1 MGSATRRTH
10 EIFGIVTLASA
21 LLIGPSVAS
30 VQFGSGLLMG
40 PFGQTV
46 GGVLNAALGIT
57 AYLIVIALLTTS
69 LRIFAA
75 AIGRHGLAEPT
86 LALWRKRL
94 GVLLGLGF
102 GAILLHLIARP
113 ARLADASFGGF
124 VGETLAEFL
133 CAILST
139 AGTWIVA
146 VAGFGLALILAT
158 DFSWVRAWLHLWLA
172 TEKRV
177 EDAGGHLSKLALK
190 ERLTAASAWF
200 GEQLRQVEQRRQ
212 PLVTDHSGAAVLPPV
227 VRLDLADHL
236 VEDDTST
243 SRRRRRRET
252 PEEELDETSSPTPA
266 SNASPTTDDAP
277 EVSRP
282 DIEIDAAPLVIHSRT
297 LDEVTAAH
305 GKTQRSSPPPIPTSG
320 SKPNETKSQ
329 DETKGQDTESQD
341 AERGLA
347 PIAVDCPA
355 TAPPTSKQV
364 EDAAPLTIVQ
374 PTFRRQDEELEDA
387 IDDKPVEDPN
397 GQGFVLNG
405 NIYRTPPLSILSIHG
420 DDSIQVD
427 EEEIQAQAR
436 RLTQALSDYKIY
448 GKVTE
453 VHPGPVVT
461 MYEFVPAPG
470 TRISRIAS
478 LSNDLAMS
486 LHALRVR
493 IVAPIPGRGAIGI
506 EVPNKTRETVSFKEI
521 VGADAFRKNKK
532 AKLLLALGKT
542 ISGAPAVMDLAKM
555 PHLLVAGAT
564 GSGKSVSINSMICSL
579 LMRYSPEE
587 VRMIMIDPKILEL
600 SGYNGIPHL
609 LLPVVVDPKPA
620 AVALRWAVNEME
632 RRYQLLADKGVRDIS
647 GYNRKVDRQLAK
659 IEADRQQELPL
670 VPAGAIE
677 EDTPD
682 VIVRKSGDTIEVE
695 EIAKTSSTPG
705 SETSKEH
712 EDSKGLERPDV
723 VVPAEP
729 KRRRAPKKS
738 NDKPDEKLIRMPYL
752 VMIIDEF
759 ADLMTVASK
768 EVETSVARL
777 AQKARA
783 CGIHLILATQRP
795 SVDVITGLI
804 KANFPSRVAFQV
816 ASNHDSKTILGSYG
830 AENLLGAG
838 DMLVLDRGSMMKR
851 LHGAYVSDDEIE
863 GIIDWAKEQGRPV
876 YDMDI
881 LKAPEEEETGEGGRD
896 DEPVDTLYDEAIA
909 IVGESQQA
917 SISMI
922 QRRLRIGYNR
932 SARMV
937 EQMEKEGIVGPPDGV
952 RGRKV
957 LIPPIPKD

>member
-1 MGSATRRTH
+1 
-10 EIFGIVTLASA
+10 
-21 LLIGPSVAS
+21 
-30 VQFGSGLLMG
+30 MG

-75 AIGRHGLAEPT
+75 AIGRQGLAEPT

-124 VGETLAEFL
+124 VGETLAELL

-190 ERLTAASAWF
+190 ERLAAASAWF

-212 PLVTDHSGAAVLPPV
+212 PLVTDHSGAAILPPV

-243 SRRRRRRET
+243 PRRRRRHET
-252 PEEELDETSSPTPA
+252 PEEEIDETPAPTPV

-282 DIEIDAAPLVIHSRT
+282 DIDVEIDAEPLVIHSRT

-305 GKTQRSSPPPIPTSG
+305 AQTPRPSPPPIPTSG
-320 SKPNETKSQ
+320 SKAEETENQ
-329 DETKGQDTESQD
+329 DAEKSQD
-341 AERGLA
+341 AEKGLA
-347 PIAVDCPA
+347 SIAVDCPA

-387 IDDKPVEDPN
+387 IEDKPVEDPK

-405 NIYRTPPLSILSIHG
+405 NIYHTPPLSILSIHG
-420 DDSIQVD
+420 EDSIQVD
-427 EEEIQAQAR
+427 EEEIQEQAR

-470 TRISRIAS
+470 TRISKIAS

-506 EVPNKTRETVSFKEI
+506 EVPNKNRETVSFKEI
-521 VGADAFRKNKK
+521 VGADTFRNNKK

-620 AVALRWAVNEME
+620 AIALRWAVNEME

-670 VPAGAIE
+670 DPTGAIE

-682 VIVRKSGDTIEVE
+682 VVVRKSGDTIEVE
-695 EIAKTSSTPG
+695 EVAKTSSTPG
-705 SETSKEH
+705 SESSKKNS
-712 EDSKGLERPDV
+712 DPKGLERPDV
-723 VVPAEP
+723 IVPAEP

-838 DMLVLDRGSMMKR
+838 DMLVLDRGSEMKR

-863 GIIDWAKEQGRPV
+863 GIIDWVKEQGRPV

-881 LKAPEEEETGEGGRD
+881 LKAPEEEAGEGGRD
-896 DEPVDTLYDEAIA
+896 DEPVDTLYDEAVA

-937 EQMEKEGIVGPPDGV
+937 EQMEREGIVGPPDGV
-952 RGRKV
+952 RGRQV
-957 LIPPIPKD
+957 LIQPIPKD